1 MMYLSQ
7 CPSTHQLK
15 HLDLSGV
22 TFILIHSFPRSLL
35 ERLTAILQTLKLK
48 GCKLMDWQISVLLPV
63 LSQCSQL
70 TEVDF
75 VENFFS
81 MDRLKKLLQHTANL
95 TQLTLEKYPA
105 PDEVYDDSDGVIP
118 DRFVQLCSELMDTLK
133 GVRQPKQV
141 YFVSKRC
148 LHCHELFIYNL
159 EARLCSCWQ

>member
-1 MMYLSQ
+1 
-7 CPSTHQLK
+7 
-15 HLDLSGV
+15 
-22 TFILIHSFPRSLL
+22 
-35 ERLTAILQTLKLK
+35 
-48 GCKLMDWQISVLLPV
+48 MDWQISDLLPV

-75 VENFFS
+75 VENKFS
-81 MDRLKKLLQHTANL
+81 MVSLKTLLQHTANL

-105 PDEVYDDSDGVIP
+105 PDEVYDDSLCVIP
-118 DRFVQLCSELMDTLK
+118 DRFVQLCSELMNTLK

>member
-1 MMYLSQ
+1 MLRCFESPLETLAVTHYTLSESDMRYLSQ
-7 CPSTHQLK
+7 CPSICQLK

-105 PDEVYDDSDGVIP
+105 PDEVHDDGVIS
-118 DRFVQLCSELMDTLK
+118 DRFVQLCSELIDTLK
-133 GVRQPKQV
+133 GVRQP
-141 YFVSKRC
+141 SRST
-148 LHCHELFIYNL
+148 L
-159 EARLCSCWQ
+159 